1 MIKNQSENIN
11 RILTSM
17 EKLLVKKI
25 MPHFENLNQK
35 NKKLKSNLNSKE
47 SLLQEKDNK
56 INML

>member
-25 MPHFENLNQK
+25 MPHFQNLNQK
-35 NKKLKSNLNSKE
+35 NKKLKSELNSKD
-47 SLLQEKDNK
+47 SLL
-56 INML
+56 